1 MATASVIGI
10 GAAGNKA
17 AISLIENRVIPRE
30 KTMLVNSTVKDIPQD
45 YTDIAVK
52 FKAAEGGCGKER
64 DLAKNLA
71 LGALQSSEINL
82 DSFCDPS
89 DSFVIIVTSSEGGTG
104 CGASTIFAK
113 YFKDVVGVPVHLFV
127 FTGFEDDGRG
137 LQNTVELFQDIEED
151 YIVEAIS
158 NKKFLDDP
166 DVNGN
171 KIKAEKKANEAF
183 AMRIKILLGGLIC
196 NSEQNIDETDLYKL
210 TSTPG
215 YMMIDYKPLK
225 NIKNVEAFNKVL
237 IDMIDNSKSL
247 DISEPSAKRLGVIFN
262 VSEKSQDFID
272 FSANVLRERLGFPYE
287 YFQHIQNIGDTEFV
301 AFIASGMQMPLDE
314 IKEVY
319 ARYKEQS
326 EKVNKKKDGFFD
338 FVGDLRG
345 NSEDAM
351 FNMGSRKNL
360 NQVTAKAKADFF
372 GGFSSQ
378 PTTESKSTPEQTE
391 RKGDFSDTDIK
402 INNMN
407 KMSAKDEF

>member
-17 AISLIENRVIPRE
+17 AISLIENGVIARE
-30 KTMLVNSTVKDIPQD
+30 KVMLVNSTVKDIPTD

-71 LGALQSSEINL
+71 LGALKNSEINL
-82 DSFCDPS
+82 DSFADPS

-104 CGASTIFAK
+104 CGASAIFAK
-113 YFKDVVGVPVHLFV
+113 YFKDVVGIPVHLFV

-137 LQNTVELFQDIEED
+137 LQNTVELFQDIEAE

-171 KIKAEKKANEAF
+171 KIKAEKKANQEF

-196 NSEQNIDETDLYKL
+196 NSDQNIDETDLYKL
-210 TSTPG
+210 TTTPG
-215 YMMIDYKPLK
+215 YMMIDYRPLK
-225 NIKNVEAFNKVL
+225 NIKNIEVFNKVL

-272 FSANVLRERLGFPYE
+272 FGATVLRDRLGFPYE
-287 YFQHIQNIGDTEFV
+287 YFQHIQSIGDSEFV

-319 ARYKEQS
+319 EKYKEQS
-326 EKVNKKKDGFFD
+326 AKVNKKQDSFFD

-351 FNMGSRKNL
+351 FDMGSRKDL
-360 NQVTAKAKADFF
+360 KEVSTKSKADFF
-372 GGFSSQ
+372 SGFSGNS
-378 PTTESKSTPEQTE
+378 TSNSKQTPTE
-391 RKGDFSDTDIK
+391 RKGDFSGTEIK
-402 INNMN
+402 INND
-407 KMSAKDEF
+407 KKISAKDEF